1 MTEPY
6 VKLLEQ
12 AKIHIPSGASFT
24 GDFTERIRALLS
36 LVDDDMSK
44 AVLSIEPGDYV
55 RIGSDESPGISLA
68 APIGYDVWY
77 LFHTESILPFETGI
91 DEERTIQILD
101 RLEPFLSK
109 LQNIKPLRTLR
120 SMADLGGVFSGYL
133 MKQYMVNNGPYMIK
147 EMRFETILKGK
158 SLKYGSGGKPTEQQ
172 VISYLAFPV
181 GQLGVMEIISL
192 ISETMTE
199 KDSFSID
206 EQEAIAE
213 GLEMM
218 PPIHNNRGHCIGTH
232 LIEGGYLMQGN
243 VEYPADDFIG
253 QESIAPHQWL
263 RHWIRGDDTWPVP
276 GEFVVMVAKPE
287 LYHVW
292 WFQEKYPF
300 LYSGNWFETEFYTS
314 GVVQEIIPPSDGSEE
329 LTNIYKVWVKCWELY
344 LRSSDF
350 YEYQV
355 DERVAIVKDVKEYTG
370 NCNWL
375 KIKADGKDNT
385 TSSAATPDSDWRIC
399 PISFYE

>member
-68 APIGYDVWY
+68 APIGYDIWY
-77 LFHTESILPFETGI
+77 LFHTESILPFDSHE
-91 DEERTIQILD
+91 DDERTEEILE
-101 RLEPFLSK
+101 RLAPFLYK
-109 LQNIKPLRTLR
+109 LHGIKPLRTLR
-120 SMADLGGVFSGYL
+120 NAADLGLDFSAYN
-133 MKQYMVNNGPYMIK
+133 MQNYFENNGPYMIK
-147 EMRFETILKGK
+147 EMRFETALEGK
-158 SLKYGSGGKPTEQQ
+158 SLKHSSLGKQNDS
-172 VISYLAFPV
+172 IGYLAFPV
-181 GQLGVMEIISL
+181 GQLGVMEIVSL
-192 ISETMTE
+192 ISESMTE
-199 KDSFSID
+199 KDSFSVSG
-206 EQEAIAE
+206 QETTVI
-213 GLEMM
+213 GKEMM
-218 PPIHNNRGHCIGTH
+218 PPIHNDRGYCIGVH
-232 LIEGGYLMQGN
+232 LIEEGYIIQDN
-243 VEYPADDFIG
+243 VEYLADDFKG
-253 QESIAPHQWL
+253 QESVEPHKWL
-263 RHWIRGDDTWPVP
+263 RRWISASNTSLVP
-276 GEFVVMVAKPE
+276 GEFVALLAKPE

-292 WFQEKYPF
+292 WFQETYPF
-300 LYSGNWFETEFYTS
+300 IYSGNWFETEFYTS

-355 DERVAIVKDVKEYTG
+355 DERVAIVKDVGEYTG